1 MERKIFSFA
10 ILLLVVHGYAQQ
22 GSSTDIAE
30 LKKVNAQFINNFVNN
45 DSATHSRIIHKDFVC
60 ITSDGGYINRKDYLE
75 WWAHGFDG
83 YKYWDY
89 RDEKISVFGN
99 TALVRSKNK
108 YVVVRDGQEVTGM
121 SMYTDTYIKE
131 NGKWKCVQAQITKVA
146 PSNYSS
152 DETIVKKWD
161 LRL

>member
-1 MERKIFSFA
+1 VLFFGGKCVYSGPPRRTRD
-10 ILLLVVHGYAQQ
+10 GPT
-22 GSSTDIAE
+22 GS
-30 LKKVNAQFINNFVNN
+30 
-45 DSATHSRIIHKDFVC
+45 RR
-60 ITSDGGYINRKDYLE
+60 G
-75 WWAHGFDG
+75 
-83 YKYWDY
+83 DY
-89 RDEKISVFGN
+89 RDEKISIFGN

-108 YVVVRDGQEVTGM
+108 YVVVKEGQEVTGM

-161 LRL
+161 LRM